1 MKASTIESP
10 LPLDNSDKESFY
22 DNVYLMAKP
31 DATREEF
38 EADWAEFSALKTAH
52 LKNKSLM

>member
-1 MKASTIESP
+1 MKANALESP

-22 DNVYLMAKP
+22 DNVYLELKP
-31 DATREEF
+31 DATRADF
-38 EADWAEFSALKTAH
+38 EADWSEFVALKASH